1 MKDQTPRIPGL
12 IPDQQN
18 IPGLT
23 PGSQLRSGV
32 KGSST
37 PSTSAY
43 ARDNIGTRG
52 GKDPRT
58 ASLRL
63 ITKLMYFDILLGIG
77 VFVYLFLNLDSG
89 SGASGLRLG
98 DWTGIMWA
106 ALFFVGVSV
115 FGAMFFKRQT
125 EAIEEGLG

>member
-1 MKDQTPRIPGL
+1 MKDPNPRIPGL
-12 IPDQQN
+12 IPEQQN

-23 PGSQLRSGV
+23 PGSHLRSGV
-32 KGSST
+32 KGSSI

-63 ITKLMYFDILLGIG
+63 ITKLMYFDVIVGLG
-77 VFVYLFLNLDSG
+77 VFVYLFLNLESG
-89 SGASGLRLG
+89 SGASGLRIG
-98 DWTGIMWA
+98 EWTGLMWA
-106 ALFFVGVSV
+106 MVFLAVVSV
-115 FGAMFFKRQT
+115 FGALFFKRQT